1 MLIIRLPPYGDL
13 ISFTGKLSALRI
25 RTVVCVCV
33 CVVFYFCLATT
44 FLEPGTR
51 PGPGRCSVHNLVSE
65 ECKFC
70 RKGEGCITVDFCYT
84 RLVKSSHKIEFHR
97 HFLKVS

>member
-1 MLIIRLPPYGDL
+1 M
-13 ISFTGKLSALRI
+13 
-25 RTVVCVCV
+25 

-70 RKGEGCITVDFCYT
+70 RKGEGGITVDFCYA